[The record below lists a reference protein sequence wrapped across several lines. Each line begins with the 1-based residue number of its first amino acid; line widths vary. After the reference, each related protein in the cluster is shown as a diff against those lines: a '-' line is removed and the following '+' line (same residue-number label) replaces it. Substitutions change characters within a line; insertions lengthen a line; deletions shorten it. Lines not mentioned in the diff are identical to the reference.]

1 MTIEEICN
9 KYIKVKATG
18 ILALHQRPKLDWAF
32 KVVSGKESDVCNGC
46 FLEKYYP
53 LRLPYTC
60 AAQER
65 EDGKNV
71 QFKEISK
78 TMITREQA
86 KELLP
91 ILQALAEG
99 KQIQDKIEGVT
110 DWVDTDEINFEYEGQ
125 KIKHRIKPE
134 PKYRPFKTQEECW
147 NEMLKHQPFGWIY
160 SKNRSCYYCIISV
173 EEDRI
178 ELSPREQSRSETPL
192 KEFYLKNY
200 HCFFEEAL
208 ELFKLTFADGTPF
221 GIKEE

>member
-1 MTIEEICN
+1 MTKEEIKEAAKVMEAYANGKKIQCN
-9 KYIKVKATG
+9 DNHLGNGEWVTTDNPSFNWDKYA
-18 ILALHQRPKLDWAF
+18 
-32 KVVSGKESDVCNGC
+32 
-46 FLEKYYP
+46 Y
-53 LRLPYTC
+53 
-60 AAQER
+60 
-65 EDGKNV
+65 
-71 QFKEISK
+71 
-78 TMITREQA
+78 
-86 KELLP
+86 
-91 ILQALAEG
+91 
-99 KQIQDKIEGVT
+99 
-110 DWVDTDEINFEYEGQ
+110 
-125 KIKHRIKPE
+125 RIKPE

-178 ELSPREQSRSETPL
+178 ELSPREQSRSETRL

>member
-32 KVVSGKESDVCNGC
+32 KVVLGKESDVCNGC

-60 AAQER
+60 AAQQR

-78 TMITREQA
+78 TMTREEA

-91 ILQALAEG
+91 ILQAFAEG

-134 PKYRPFKTQEECW
+134 SQYRPFKSQEECW
-147 NEMLKHQPFGWIY
+147 NERLKHQPFGWLKSIKKQEKVHIGRVFEVKDY
-160 SKNRSCYYCIISV
+160 VLIT
-173 EEDRI
+173 
-178 ELSPREQSRSETPL
+178 LSINEGINNNPS
-192 KEFYLKNY
+192 Y
-200 HCFFEEAL
+200 FFGEY
-208 ELFKLTFADGTPF
+208 TFADGTPF
-221 GIKEE
+221 GIKREE

>member
-46 FLEKYYP
+46 FWEKYYP

-60 AAQER
+60 AAQQR

-71 QFKEISK
+71 QFKKISK
-78 TMITREQA
+78 TTITRENA

-91 ILQALAEG
+91 ILQAFAEG

-134 PKYRPFKTQEECW
+134 SQYRPFKSQEECW
-147 NEMLKHQPFGWIY
+147 NEMLKHQPFGWLKSIKKQEKVHIGRVFEVKDY
-160 SKNRSCYYCIISV
+160 VLIT
-173 EEDRI
+173 
-178 ELSPREQSRSETPL
+178 LSINEGINNNPS
-192 KEFYLKNY
+192 Y
-200 HCFFEEAL
+200 FFDEY
-208 ELFKLTFADGTPF
+208 TFADGTPF
-221 GIKEE
+221 GIKKEE